1 MATLENSKN
10 IPERSSVQTIEQ
22 AKWKGA
28 KPIPFLISASIG
40 LGIWMIP
47 APAGLTAQ
55 AWHLFAI
62 FLFIITGL
70 VTRPLPVGPLFLI
83 GSVVAITTNTLTFA
97 EVAAG
102 VSSPSI
108 WLIFISF
115 FLALGLIK
123 TGLATRASYFFV
135 KAFGKHTIGLVYGIT
150 FSELL
155 LAPFIPSL
163 VARAGGIIFP
173 IVLALAKS
181 YDEQDDTK
189 STGRYLMI
197 SVFQGSVVVSAMF
210 LTSMAANPIAV
221 ELAKE
226 FGVTLTWGKWF
237 LASCLPGVVSLL
249 AVPLL
254 IAKILPP
261 KIKQTPEAPEI
272 AGKKLKEMGAIKSD
286 EWIMISIFMVVLSL
300 WLFGDSLN
308 VSNTVAAMVG
318 LIALL
323 FFGIITWKDCLSE
336 SNAWDTLY
344 WLGTLVAI
352 GTSLKKLGFFT
363 WFSMNIVSFIS
374 SMPWVPALI
383 IMVLLYFYSHYFFA
397 SNTAHLTAMFSA
409 FLAAAIQVGAPVV
422 LAVLILAFFSSLFGG
437 LTHYSC
443 GPAPIFFSAG
453 YISLR
458 KWWQV
463 GLILSICNI
472 LIWVLVGGVWWKVLN
487 YW

>member
-40 LGIWMIP
+40 LEIWMIP

-70 VTRPLPVGPLFLI
+70 VTRPLPVGPLVLI

-181 YDEQDDTK
+181 YDEQDDK
-189 STGRYLMI
+189 KAQDDI
-197 SVFQGSVVVSAMF
+197 S
-210 LTSMAANPIAV
+210 
-221 ELAKE
+221 
-226 FGVTLTWGKWF
+226 
-237 LASCLPGVVSLL
+237 
-249 AVPLL
+249 
-254 IAKILPP
+254 
-261 KIKQTPEAPEI
+261 
-272 AGKKLKEMGAIKSD
+272 
-286 EWIMISIFMVVLSL
+286 
-300 WLFGDSLN
+300 
-308 VSNTVAAMVG
+308 
-318 LIALL
+318 
-323 FFGIITWKDCLSE
+323 
-336 SNAWDTLY
+336 
-344 WLGTLVAI
+344 
-352 GTSLKKLGFFT
+352 
-363 WFSMNIVSFIS
+363 
-374 SMPWVPALI
+374 
-383 IMVLLYFYSHYFFA
+383 
-397 SNTAHLTAMFSA
+397 
-409 FLAAAIQVGAPVV
+409 
-422 LAVLILAFFSSLFGG
+422 
-437 LTHYSC
+437 
-443 GPAPIFFSAG
+443 
-453 YISLR
+453 
-458 KWWQV
+458 
-463 GLILSICNI
+463 
-472 LIWVLVGGVWWKVLN
+472 
-487 YW
+487 